1 MVVVRPQSRGSTRN
15 AAHRP
20 LPTTVQ
26 GCGEKD
32 VKRLTRNRASVSTG
46 DGLIPKD
53 LRGQSSILPAS
64 TALLL
69 DGEVTVILSSAD
81 GAHKAPLY
89 LPVCVRTLMYT

>member
-1 MVVVRPQSRGSTRN
+1 MVVVRPQSRGSARN
-15 AAHRP
+15 TAHRP

-26 GCGEKD
+26 GCGEMD
-32 VKRLTRNRASVSTG
+32 VKQLTRNRTSLSTG

-64 TALLL
+64 TTLSS

-81 GAHKAPLY
+81 GAYKAPLY

>member
-1 MVVVRPQSRGSTRN
+1 MVVVQPQSRGSVRN
-15 AAHRP
+15 AAHQP

-26 GCGEKD
+26 GCGEMD
-32 VKRLTRNRASVSTG
+32 VKRLTRSRASVSTG
-46 DGLIPKD
+46 EGLIPKD
-53 LRGQSSILPAS
+53 PRGQFSILPAS
-64 TALLL
+64 TAPSS